1 MTWKPFQQAVAGFD
15 GLQNCDPDTVD
26 CESTANDQNALVRAT
41 AEIEVQ
47 CGNGMNKI
55 IKTKIIKLFLT
66 KSFLTDTG
74 EDSKFVHRRKR
85 PKVDKPFSSLF
96 SDASERRV

>member
-1 MTWKPFQQAVAGFD
+1 MKYIRSWTDTKASDVIKFARQKSPYIYYYRRHKKIFKKTAMTWKPFQQAVAGFD

-26 CESTANDQNALVRAT
+26 CESTANDQNALVNAT

-55 IKTKIIKLFLT
+55 I
-66 KSFLTDTG
+66 
-74 EDSKFVHRRKR
+74 
-85 PKVDKPFSSLF
+85 
-96 SDASERRV
+96 

>member
-41 AEIEVQ
+41 AEIEDQ
-47 CGNGMNKI
+47 CGNGKNKI
-55 IKTKIIKLFLT
+55 MMNFLQ
-66 KSFLTDTG
+66 SFLRRIPLIQKIFRQYFQKKIFRD
-74 EDSKFVHRRKR
+74 KFFKN
-85 PKVDKPFSSLF
+85 
-96 SDASERRV
+96 